1 MPKPTSA
8 PRVLPVRQRRQRA
21 LLALLALRAGE
32 TIAVDRLVDDLWG
45 AEAPRTAVAS
55 LQNAVSQLRKY
66 LGHEAV
72 LTREPGYALDT
83 GRAGVDV
90 VRFEHLLGEARAARS
105 MQDEKTAAAILR
117 EALGL
122 WHGPAL
128 ADLSYEPFAQT
139 EIRRLEELRQAALEE
154 RIDVDLALERHV
166 ELVPELE
173 SLVGQEPLRERLQ
186 AQLMVALY
194 RGGRG

>member
-1 MPKPTSA
+1 MGAKA
-8 PRVLPVRQRRQRA
+8 DVRPSRA
-21 LLALLALRAGE
+21 ACPATA
-32 TIAVDRLVDDLWG
+32 A
-45 AEAPRTAVAS
+45 AVAS
-55 LQNAVSQLRKY
+55 LQNSVSQLRKY

-128 ADLSYEPFAQT
+128 ADLSYEPIAQT

-154 RIDVDLALERHV
+154 RIDVDLALGRHV

-173 SLVGQEPLRERLQ
+173 SLVRERLQ

>member
-1 MPKPTSA
+1 MPDGHRAHVEPRLGADPDLRWVPKPTSA

-105 MQDEKTAAAILR
+105 MQDEKTARGDPARGARPLAR
-117 EALGL
+117 PRAR
-122 WHGPAL
+122 GP
-128 ADLSYEPFAQT
+128 
-139 EIRRLEELRQAALEE
+139 
-154 RIDVDLALERHV
+154 
-166 ELVPELE
+166 LV
-173 SLVGQEPLRERLQ
+173 
-186 AQLMVALY
+186 
-194 RGGRG
+194 